1 MVVSARKAVG
11 APSAYRQSLID
22 LVLATNPQRP
32 WRTSGSLATQVKRWC
47 VDSAQQSRQAYA
59 GLNTA
64 SLSLV
69 VGSTGRRRLDGIAI
83 VPNTYPQ
90 EFRATVNR
98 QLARGG
104 LHLAQILNAIWP

>member
-1 MVVSARKAVG
+1 M
-11 APSAYRQSLID
+11 
-22 LVLATNPQRP
+22 
-32 WRTSGSLATQVKRWC
+32 
-47 VDSAQQSRQAYA
+47 
-59 GLNTA
+59 
-64 SLSLV
+64 